1 MTNTSVTNA
10 LNTPTLDFNTVTTT
24 TTTTSGSF
32 HSHVQDLIVRV
43 GLNYRF
49 GGPVVAKY

>member
-1 MTNTSVTNA
+1 VNYTS
-10 LNTPTLDFNTVTTT
+10 LNTLAAAATINHNHRITEN
-24 TTTTSGSF
+24 
-32 HSHVQDLIVRV
+32 IARV

>member
-1 MTNTSVTNA
+1 MEAPMRILVS
-10 LNTPTLDFNTVTTT
+10 DITVR
-24 TTTTSGSF
+24 
-32 HSHVQDLIVRV
+32 HRYKENIARV